1 MNSNVLRYFDLGT
14 SLLPATRIARSF
26 VMKPVSTVSI
36 MTLSRVSLNC
46 LSALLLSNLALAS
59 NPYVH
64 AKIDAIEFVDVSCP
78 F

>member
-1 MNSNVLRYFDLGT
+1 
-14 SLLPATRIARSF
+14 
-26 VMKPVSTVSI
+26 MKPVSTVSI